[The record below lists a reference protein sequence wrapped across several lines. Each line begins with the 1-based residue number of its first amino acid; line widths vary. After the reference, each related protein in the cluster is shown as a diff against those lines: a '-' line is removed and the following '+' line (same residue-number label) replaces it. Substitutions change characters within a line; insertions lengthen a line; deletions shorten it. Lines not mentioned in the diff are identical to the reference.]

1 MLLLK
6 ILLLLVPEEVWCAIK
21 VLISRLLADKE
32 REDEEG
38 KTEDE
43 EGEREVEEEDE
54 EVEEEEAEEAE
65 GAEGTGTALL
75 ELFDIRRMPGAGE

>member
-54 EVEEEEAEEAE
+54 EVEEEAEEAE
-65 GAEGTGTALL
+65 GAEGKGTALL

>member
-1 MLLLK
+1 VLLLK

-54 EVEEEEAEEAE
+54 EVEEEAEEAE
-65 GAEGTGTALL
+65 GAEGKGTALL